1 MFEILKGLFYVALI
15 YGGVIILIRYGIK
28 LREERR
34 EKRVEETRSFSF
46 KEKEI
51 LKVLLELDAVP
62 LAELLNL
69 YKKQFGTGAARYAR
83 KTYLKWQTGKVSP
96 NRQTFERFLI
106 HLPQV
111 MNFDL
116 KCSVVRHLMENY
128 AAKDRHELNVYTDEW
143 EEKLAPLVQQLIDKA
158 YTATLPREVE
168 KKLRWLSEGETQ
180 AAQEILKRSQIE
192 EGKIIVS
199 MLGEEFQNIEKILA
213 EKRLKPKVTHELKF
227 PYGTITLNIKKR

>member
-1 MFEILKGLFYVALI
+1 MIEILKGLIYVVVI
-15 YGGVIILIRYGIK
+15 YGGVILLIRYGIK
-28 LREERR
+28 LKEKWR
-34 EKRVEETRSFSF
+34 EKHADEKRNF
-46 KEKEI
+46 KDKEI
-51 LKVLLELDAVP
+51 LKVLLELDETS
-62 LAELLNL
+62 LTELLSL
-69 YKKQFGTGAARYAR
+69 YKKQFGAGAARYAR

-96 NRQTFERFLI
+96 NRQTFERFLL
-106 HLPQV
+106 HLPKV

-116 KCSVVRHLMENY
+116 KCTIVRHLMEKY
-128 AAKDRHELNVYTDEW
+128 SAKDRHELTVYINDW
-143 EEKLAPLVQQLIDKA
+143 EEKLMPLVKQITDKA

-180 AAQEILKRSQIE
+180 AAQEILKKSQIE

-199 MLGEEFQNIEKILA
+199 MLGEEFQNLEKILA